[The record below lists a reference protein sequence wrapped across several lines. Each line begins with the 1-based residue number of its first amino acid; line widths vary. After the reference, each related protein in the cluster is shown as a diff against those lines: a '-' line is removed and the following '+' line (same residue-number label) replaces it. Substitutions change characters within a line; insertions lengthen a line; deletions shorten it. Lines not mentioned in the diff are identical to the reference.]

1 MANFIDAIFFLYM
14 FIGLYM
20 LFLLVLIYFPNR
32 KNIFDFPQAKI
43 EPISII
49 VPCYNAEKLI
59 GRTLDSLMNL
69 NYPKSMVEITV
80 VDDKSKD
87 KSVGVVRSYVKKYSN
102 IRLIISERNS
112 GGAAEPTNIGIKNA
126 KYDIVAVTDDDSTPD
141 KNSLLKMV
149 GFLQNDRKVA
159 AVTCAVMAKNPAT
172 FIQKLQAIEYT
183 LISWSRKLLD
193 LVDSVYV
200 TPGPFALYRKKYLE
214 EVGLFDTKNMT
225 QDIEIVWRLLSHGYK
240 ARMSLGARVYS
251 ETPFKFKD
259 WFRQRVRWNIG
270 GTQTLM
276 KYKKMIFRKGML
288 GNFIVPFFS
297 ASLFLGIFGLG
308 IFVYLFGR
316 RFMLSYLSTKHSLYG
331 GTALLYLQDVTF
343 SPSILNY
350 FGVVLFIA
358 GSLFTV
364 TGLIVMKE
372 IRSKYSK
379 LFNIL
384 FYMLVY
390 LTVYPIIMITA
401 LYKILAG
408 NYKW

>member
-69 NYPKSMVEITV
+69 NYPKSMVEIIV